1 MAYGSYSE
9 KLHVIPVSLLELLA
23 SYLGLETP
31 IIYWSLQYLLLFASP
46 QLASVSRLSSELL
59 QRPGH
64 AGEAREATELHG
76 HVRQLQHDSSKLTPL
91 PGCGQHMLVDNGA
104 LVQFLK

>member
-1 MAYGSYSE
+1 MACGSYSE
-9 KLHVIPVSLLELLA
+9 KLHVIPVSLLELSA
-23 SYLGLETP
+23 YLGLETP
-31 IIYWSLQYLLLFASP
+31 IIYWSLRYLLLFASP

-59 QRPGH
+59 QSPGH

-76 HVRQLQHDSSKLTPL
+76 HVRQLHDSSKLTLL
-91 PGCGQHMLVDNGA
+91 PGCGQHMLVDNGT